1 MFATAHTT
9 AGEIGGHALK
19 HAETEVL
26 RTGQGVSNG
35 IQEIM
40 AQNAQHLIKKKQ
52 VHVPGDAVLLIAP
65 GSNGESGQTAL
76 ISVELQMCSAQEK

>member
-19 HAETEVL
+19 HADTVVL

-40 AQNAQHLIKKKQ
+40 EQNAQHLIKKKQ
-52 VHVPGDAVLLIAP
+52 VHVQGDAVVSILDFLTEQWVI
-65 GSNGESGQTAL
+65 GMKF
-76 ISVELQMCSAQEK
+76 SVFQI

>member
-19 HAETEVL
+19 HVETVVL
-26 RTGQGVSNG
+26 RRGQGVSNG

-40 AQNAQHLIKKKQ
+40 
-52 VHVPGDAVLLIAP
+52 
-65 GSNGESGQTAL
+65 EQTA
-76 ISVELQMCSAQEK
+76 

>member
-19 HAETEVL
+19 HVETLVL

-40 AQNAQHLIKKKQ
+40 AQNAPHLIKKKQ
-52 VHVPGDAVLLIAP
+52 VHVQGGCCLKYI
-65 GSNGESGQTAL
+65 
-76 ISVELQMCSAQEK
+76 

>member
-52 VHVPGDAVLLIAP
+52 VHVPGDAVVSIFDFVAEPGILL
-65 GSNGESGQTAL
+65 
-76 ISVELQMCSAQEK
+76 